1 MSRSLLFRLTAQWN
15 LCINRVF
22 KLQAGGAPMHP
33 PVRPLGCYHI
43 ACEYCCLTCVLQL
56 PELFNC
62 YLSENKVSIV
72 REPGSALLS
81 PNFTERSP
89 AASNQIDSQGSSPR
103 RTELAGTGPNWP
115 DTKTP
120 YTWKNNCQQKNLKLK
135 VVLYFLKIPKNCP
148 FSSVFAFKQDKNK
161 RCFWCNL

>member
-1 MSRSLLFRLTAQWN
+1 
-15 LCINRVF
+15 
-22 KLQAGGAPMHP
+22 MHP

-115 DTKTP
+115 DTETP
-120 YTWKNNCQQKNLKLK
+120 YT
-135 VVLYFLKIPKNCP
+135 
-148 FSSVFAFKQDKNK
+148 
-161 RCFWCNL
+161 

>member
-1 MSRSLLFRLTAQWN
+1 MSRLLLFRLTAQWN

-43 ACEYCCLTCVLQL
+43 AWEYCFLTCVLQL

-81 PNFTERSP
+81 SYYTEGSP
-89 AASNQIDSQGSSPR
+89 AASNQRISQGSSPH
-103 RTELAGTGPNWP
+103 RTELAGAGPNWS
-115 DTKTP
+115 DTETVRDIYSIVSIKYVLASCF
-120 YTWKNNCQQKNLKLK
+120 YTK
-135 VVLYFLKIPKNCP
+135 
-148 FSSVFAFKQDKNK
+148 
-161 RCFWCNL
+161 

>member
-1 MSRSLLFRLTAQWN
+1 MSRLLLFRLTAQWN

-43 ACEYCCLTCVLQL
+43 ACEYCFLTCVLQL

-81 PNFTERSP
+81 SYYTEGSP
-89 AASNQIDSQGSSPR
+89 AASNQRISQGSSPH
-103 RTELAGTGPNWP
+103 RTELAGAGPNWS
-115 DTKTP
+115 DTETVRDIYSIVSIKYVLASCF
-120 YTWKNNCQQKNLKLK
+120 YTK
-135 VVLYFLKIPKNCP
+135 
-148 FSSVFAFKQDKNK
+148 
-161 RCFWCNL
+161 